1 MRFQSPKLT
10 TKKSAETP
18 WIFTEVRH
26 TEQDYI
32 LVPVISSER
41 REYVPIGFFTKDTI
55 STNANLMIPN
65 AGLYEFGILTS
76 QMHMDWMRVVAGRLE
91 SRYRYSAKLVYN
103 NFPWPKVAD
112 KKPLEK
118 LAQAILDIR
127 DKEFTR
133 DAKTSLADLY
143 DPNFM
148 PPDLRKAHKKLDKAV
163 DKLYDKNG
171 FKTPLNRVK
180 HLFRLY
186 QQALK

>member
-1 MRFQSPKLT
+1 
-10 TKKSAETP
+10 
-18 WIFTEVRH
+18 
-26 TEQDYI
+26 
-32 LVPVISSER
+32 
-41 REYVPIGFFTKDTI
+41 
-55 STNANLMIPN
+55 
-65 AGLYEFGILTS
+65 
-76 QMHMDWMRVVAGRLE
+76 
-91 SRYRYSAKLVYN
+91 LVYN
-103 NFPWPKVAD
+103 NFPWPKIAD

-180 HLFRLY
+180 HLFGLY